1 MGNFDVVCPYTG
13 VECSSWSASKTPCEY
28 CSYRNPRTK
37 YYQSQEVGYNN
48 GVYSITTQV
57 SNKPVASVARIQR
70 SK

>member
-1 MGNFDVVCPYTG
+1 MGNVVCTNNGSVCTLWHSGEP
-13 VECSSWSASKTPCEY
+13 PCEY

-37 YYQSQEVGYNN
+37 YYQSQEVGYND